1 MKRIW
6 IGLLAL
12 ALGVVGASGSF
23 ADTWPSRGI
32 RIIIGFAPGGPT
44 DILARTV
51 ADQLTAALPQPA
63 VVENRPGAAGN
74 LAAELVVKAPPDGY
88 TLFVGGMGPFAV
100 NGALYGGRLGYDPDR
115 DFIPLTVV
123 GRSPMMLAVT
133 PTLPIH
139 SVKELVAYAKANR
152 GKMNHASPGVGTSG
166 HLADELFRSLVG
178 FESTN
183 VPYKSSPQVL
193 TAISQGETQWGFDV
207 PLTMVPMHRGGKI
220 RVIAIATA
228 ERSPLYP
235 DIPTVA
241 EQGFPDAP
249 VYAWFAAAAPAG
261 TPKAIV
267 DKLSET
273 ITTSLR
279 TDAVRQRLASI
290 GMEAAPMTS
299 AEATRYFKE
308 ERERW
313 TKVIRANN
321 IRAE

>member
-1 MKRIW
+1 MKRICVS
-6 IGLLAL
+6 LLAL
-12 ALGVVGASGSF
+12 AILVAGAHGAS

-74 LAAELVVKAPPDGY
+74 LAAELVIKAPPDGY
-88 TLFVGGMGPFAV
+88 TLFVGGMGPFSV

-115 DFIPLTVV
+115 DFAPITVV
-123 GRSPMMLAVT
+123 GRSPMMLGVYPA
-133 PTLPIH
+133 LPIH
-139 SVKELVAYAKANR
+139 SVQELVAYAKANA

-183 VPYKSSPQVL
+183 VPYKSSPMVL
-193 TAISQGETQWGFDV
+193 AAISQGETQWGFDV
-207 PLTMVPMHRGGKI
+207 PLTMMPLHRGGKI

-228 ERSPLYP
+228 ERSPQFP
-235 DIPTVA
+235 DIPTLA

-249 VYAWFAAAAPAG
+249 VYAWFAAATPAA
-261 TPKAIV
+261 TPKPIV
-267 DKLSET
+267 EKLNAV
-273 ITTSLR
+273 ITASLR
-279 TDAVRQRLASI
+279 TDAVRERLAGI
-290 GMEAAPMTS
+290 GMEPAPMTP
-299 AEATRYFKE
+299 AESTAYFKT

-313 TKVIRANN
+313 NKVIEANK

>member
-1 MKRIW
+1 MKRICVN
-6 IGLLAL
+6 LLAL
-12 ALGVVGASGSF
+12 AIVVAGAHGAS

-74 LAAELVVKAPPDGY
+74 LAAELVIKAPPDGY
-88 TLFVGGMGPFAV
+88 TLFVGGMGPFSV

-115 DFIPLTVV
+115 DFAPITVV
-123 GRSPMMLAVT
+123 GRSPMMLGVH
-133 PTLPIH
+133 PPLPIH
-139 SVKELVAYAKANR
+139 SVKELVAYAKANA

-183 VPYKSSPQVL
+183 VPYKSSPMVL

-207 PLTMVPMHRGGKI
+207 PLTMMPLHRGGKI

-228 ERSPLYP
+228 ERSPQFP
-235 DIPTVA
+235 DIPTLA

-249 VYAWFAAAAPAG
+249 VYAWFAAAAPAA
-261 TPKAIV
+261 TPKPIV
-267 DKLSET
+267 EKLNAV
-273 ITTSLR
+273 ITASLR
-279 TDAVRQRLASI
+279 TDVVRERLAGI
-290 GMEAAPMTS
+290 GMEPAPMTP
-299 AEATRYFKE
+299 AESTTYFKA

-313 TKVIRANN
+313 NKVIEANK